1 MSRGAPAT
9 RLPVRAVE
17 GRILGG
23 VCAGIARTIA
33 VDVTLVR
40 LAFLVLMM
48 AWGVG
53 VLLYLV
59 LWLMMPVP
67 GGQTHERW
75 HREMRHRAFGM
86 RRDLADW
93 GERLSSDWRR
103 VGRDPWPR
111 PLGRRWMAI
120 TLLAAGC
127 LVLLVSL
134 GAFSWVTP
142 LRAAS
147 LAMVAVGAG
156 TLISMRS

>member
-1 MSRGAPAT
+1 MSRRVPAT
-9 RLPVRAVE
+9 QLPVRAEE

-23 VCAGIARTIA
+23 VCAGIARTIS

-40 LAFLVLMM
+40 LAFLVLML
-48 AWGVG
+48 AWGLG

-59 LWLMMPVP
+59 LWLVMPAP
-67 GGQTHERW
+67 GGRTHERW

-93 GERLSSDWRR
+93 GDRLSLGWRR
-103 VGRDPWPR
+103 IGRDPWPR

-120 TLLAAGC
+120 TLLAGGG
-127 LVLLVSL
+127 LVLLISL
-134 GAFSWVTP
+134 GAFAWVTP

-156 TLISMRS
+156 TLISMRG